1 MERET
6 KEIRA
11 LRISIPLSFFLSVSA
26 PAAPLWLHSSEA
38 MIKMNLRLVVLLLFC
53 VAAPSGC
60 RRADSYQK
68 PAKPVQAQE
77 AQSYYPGGEPGA
89 GERYSANIL
98 PSSQTELAFKYGG
111 FLSEIHQLK
120 GADNKMRPVQE
131 GDIVGKGTAL
141 ARLRGDDFAAKVE
154 QAQAQLTEA
163 QSAIETNQAQLT
175 EAEAALRQT
184 ERDLDRATKLLEA
197 RSLIK
202 PEYENAKTRVELAQA
217 KAEAVR
223 SQRKVMEAKISGARA
238 ILNEAKLAQQDAALR
253 APMDCYV
260 LKRMVEVGSVITPGR
275 PVFVVAERSPVKAV
289 FGVPDLTAPKI
300 KPGLA
305 LTLTAEAIPG
315 SEFKGWISNV
325 SPAADPRSR
334 VFDVEVTIPQPPPG
348 LRPGMIAALTLP
360 TVKSPTPVTVI
371 PINAIVRLKQ
381 SPESYAVNVVTEQS
395 GQQIARQRPI
405 KLGEAFGN
413 MIAVTEGLKLG
424 ERVIVSGAAMV
435 VDGEQVKIIP

>member
-1 MERET
+1 MKT
-6 KEIRA
+6 
-11 LRISIPLSFFLSVSA
+11 
-26 PAAPLWLHSSEA
+26 
-38 MIKMNLRLVVLLLFC
+38 NLRLMIPFLFC
-53 VAAPSGC
+53 AACLSGC
-60 RRADSYQK
+60 SHAESYQK
-68 PAKPVQAQE
+68 PAKPVQAQG

-111 FLSEIHQLK
+111 FLSEIHQIK
-120 GADNKMRPVQE
+120 GADNKMRSVQE

-154 QAQAQLTEA
+154 QAQAQLAEA
-163 QSAIETNQAQLT
+163 QSAIETNQAQLS
-175 EAEAALRQT
+175 EAEAAQRQA

-197 RSLIK
+197 RSLVK

-223 SQRKVMEAKISGARA
+223 AQRKVIEAKISGARA

-260 LKRMVEVGSVITPGR
+260 LKRMAEVGSVIAPGR

-300 KPGLA
+300 KPGMA

-315 SEFKGWISNV
+315 AEFKGWISNV

-360 TVKSPTPVTVI
+360 TVKSSTPVTVI

-381 SPESYAVNVVTEQS
+381 SPETYAVNVVTEQ
-395 GQQIARQRPI
+395 GGLQVARQRPV

-424 ERVIVSGAAMV
+424 ERVIVSGAALV
-435 VDGEQVKIIP
+435 VDGEQVKVIP